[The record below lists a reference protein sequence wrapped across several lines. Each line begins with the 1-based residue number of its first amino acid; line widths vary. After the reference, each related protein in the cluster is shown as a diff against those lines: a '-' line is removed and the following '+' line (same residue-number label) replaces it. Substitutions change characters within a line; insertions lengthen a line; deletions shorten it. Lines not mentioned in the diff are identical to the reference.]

1 MGSLLIFHPL
11 PVARVERLGPD
22 AAAVTFEVAA
32 AVRHRF
38 AFRAGQWVAVRARLD
53 GAELRRSYSVCAPPG
68 GPLRIGVR
76 ERPGGGRVSSWL
88 VRGLAV
94 GDVVEVGEPAGAFG
108 AGAPGGEALFV
119 AAGAGI
125 TPVLSVVAGRLRD
138 PRARIRLVQV
148 DRTPASRMFAA
159 EVDQL
164 LAEHPGRLSLTHMWT
179 RTPGGGR
186 PSADD
191 WRRLLA
197 ADGPLSRLT
206 GVWLCGPEGLI
217 GALRPV
223 LASLG
228 VPHRRVHTELFDV
241 APTVV
246 APVTG
251 TSTVR
256 VLSGGAAVSTTVP
269 RSTWLLDAARG
280 LGADVPFSCLGGM
293 CGICRAR
300 VVDGE
305 VEMVT
310 NHQLSAAEV
319 AAGHVL
325 TCRTRPLSASVTV
338 DVGS

>member
-1 MGSLLIFHPL
+1 MGSVLIFHPL

-32 AVRHRF
+32 ALRHRF
-38 AFRAGQWVAVRARLD
+38 AFRAGQWVAVRMRVD
-53 GAELRRSYSVCAPPG
+53 GTELRRSYSICAPVG

-76 ERPGGGRVSSWL
+76 ERPGGGQVSSWL
-88 VRGLAV
+88 VRGLAA
-94 GDVVEVGEPAGAFG
+94 GDVVEVGEPAGSFG
-108 AGAPGGEALFV
+108 AGAPGGDALFV

-125 TPVLSVVAGRLRD
+125 TPVLSVIASRLRD
-138 PRARIRLVQV
+138 PRARIRLVRV
-148 DRTPASRMFAA
+148 DREPSSQLFGA

-164 LAEHPGRLSLTHMWT
+164 LAEHAGRFSVARVWT
-179 RTPGGGR
+179 RTPGAGR

-197 ADGPLSRLT
+197 ADGSLSRMT
-206 GVWLCGPEGLI
+206 GVWLCGPEGLV
-217 GALRPV
+217 GTLRPV

-241 APTVV
+241 APTAV
-246 APVTG
+246 APVAG

-256 VLSGGAAVSTTVP
+256 VLSGGAAVTTTVP
-269 RSTWLLDAARG
+269 RSTWLLDAARAV
-280 LGADVPFSCLGGM
+280 GADVPFSCLGGM

-310 NHQLSAAEV
+310 NHQLSAADV
-319 AAGHVL
+319 AAGAVL
-325 TCRTRPLSASVTV
+325 TCRARPVSRSVTL
-338 DVGS
+338 DFGS

>member
-1 MGSLLIFHPL
+1 M
-11 PVARVERLGPD
+11 ERLCSD

-38 AFRAGQWVAVRARLD
+38 AFQAGQWVAVRTRV
-53 GAELRRSYSVCAPPG
+53 GGQELRRSYSLCAPTG

-88 VRGLAV
+88 VRELAA
-94 GDVVEVGEPAGAFG
+94 GDLVEVSEPAGAFG
-108 AGAPGGEALFV
+108 AGAPGGDALFV

-125 TPVLSVVAGRLRD
+125 TPVLAVIATRLRD

-148 DRTPASRMFAA
+148 DRDPASQMFGN
-159 EVDQL
+159 EVDRL
-164 LAEHPGRLSLTHMWT
+164 HAEHADRFSVTRVWT
-179 RTPGGGR
+179 RIPGATR
-186 PSADD
+186 PPADE
-191 WRRLLA
+191 WRRLLP
-197 ADGPLSRLT
+197 ADGPLSGVT
-206 GVWLCGPEGLI
+206 GVWICGPEGLVQ
-217 GALRPV
+217 ALRPV

-241 APTVV
+241 AAPTVP
-246 APVTG
+246 PVEG
-251 TSTVR
+251 SSTVR
-256 VLSGGAAVSTTVP
+256 VLSGGALTSATLP

-280 LGADVPFSCLGGM
+280 QGADVPFSCLGGM

-305 VEMVT
+305 VDMVT

-319 AAGHVL
+319 AAGSVL
-325 TCRTRPLSASVTV
+325 TCRTRPVSPSVTV
-338 DVGS
+338 DFDA

>member
-1 MGSLLIFHPL
+1 MGPLLIFHPL

-32 AVRHRF
+32 AVRDRF
-38 AFRAGQWVAVRARLD
+38 TFSAGQWVAVRTRL
-53 GAELRRSYSVCAPPG
+53 GGQELRRAYSVCAPAG

-88 VRGLAV
+88 VRRVAA
-94 GDVVEVGEPAGAFG
+94 GDLVEVSEPAGAFG
-108 AGAPGGEALFV
+108 AGAPSGEALLV

-125 TPVLSVVAGRLRD
+125 TPVLSIIATRLRD
-138 PRARIRLVQV
+138 PRARTRLVQV
-148 DRTPASRMFAA
+148 DRGPSSRMFGE
-159 EVDQL
+159 EVDR
-164 LAEHPGRLSLTHMWT
+164 LAESNPGRLSVTRIWT
-179 RTPGGGR
+179 RTPGATR
-186 PSADD
+186 PSSDD

-197 ADGPLSRLT
+197 AEGPLSRMT
-206 GVWLCGPEGLI
+206 GVWLCGPEALVGT
-217 GALRPV
+217 LRPI

-241 APTVV
+241 APTAV
-246 APVTG
+246 APVGG
-251 TSTVR
+251 TSTVQ
-256 VLSGGAAVSTTVP
+256 VLTGGAAVSTTVP

-280 LGADVPFSCLGGM
+280 TGADVPFSCLGGM

-310 NHQLSAAEV
+310 NHHLSATDV
-319 AAGHVL
+319 AAGAVL
-325 TCRTRPLSASVTV
+325 TCRTRPVSRSVTV
-338 DVGS
+338 DLDA